1 MRRKFV
7 TALVLLAALG
17 GAAAYGVL
25 VQQLDAFDRT
35 VLARSQS
42 VSGPISWSVE
52 TEPRFLARDIRLHVK
67 SVPGAEPAE
76 LGGSVLLLPPQLSE
90 FTLRG
95 VFTPGLRPRVE
106 FTSIESDA
114 FGPEERAIAKNARPR
129 LRVALERDFT
139 LDTVEFAWDRVE
151 VEGEVLGAGR
161 FTADFEGRL
170 GAGGALLARGEVAAS
185 AAGREEADRIRIG
198 AKRFALEVSPAKA
211 HFKLDYE
218 SEADDLRALAP
229 PLSTGAVKL
238 KLESNA
244 IEAAHDSDARG
255 ETTPTL
261 ARRFDW
267 EASIKRVHVAD
278 LGIPPVDVRTCGRAE
293 GPGVATLPCRFLE
306 LWTGGDVTV
315 DGSVFA
321 PVCRSFESREP
332 RELSEV
338 RSEAPWSGLSGRV
351 DVFELVWKGG
361 RLEASGDFTSEPA
374 FSVDATL
381 KAKLAPVREGEG
393 VLGIDPLGDELRDL
407 FETLKTAGAV
417 RTADP
422 DSYETRIRATI
433 DDEGRMR
440 LTADGVNIDAIAS
453 VETPA
458 VFTDLEDADF
468 IVEAQGLTGEFL
480 TGAVKERFGA
490 LWEARASEI
499 PGFERMTSECTGSEY
514 CVWRIALKAG
524 TDMEAVDA
532 TVDALLTRIVDEL
545 PEGIEITTY
554 R

>member
-17 GAAAYGVL
+17 AAAAYGLL

-106 FTSIESDA
+106 LTSIESDA
-114 FGPEERAIAKNARPR
+114 FGPEEWAIAKNARPR

-151 VEGEVLGAGR
+151 VEGEVLGAGS

-211 HFKLDYE
+211 YFKLDYA

-238 KLESNA
+238 KLESKA

-267 EASIKRVHVAD
+267 EASVERVNVAD
-278 LGIPPVDVRTCGRAE
+278 LGIPPVDLRTRGHAE
-293 GPGVATLPCRFLE
+293 GPGVAALPCRFLA
-306 LWTGGDVTV
+306 LWTGGDATV

-321 PVCRSFESREP
+321 PVCRSFEP
-332 RELSEV
+332 REL
-338 RSEAPWSGLSGRV
+338 RSEAPLSGLSGRV
-351 DVFELVWKGG
+351 DVLELVWRGG
-361 RLEASGDFTSEPA
+361 RFEASGDFTSEPA

-381 KAKLAPVREGEG
+381 KAKLAPVKEDES

-417 RTADP
+417 RTPDPDLGP

-440 LTADGVNIDAIAS
+440 LTADGVNLDAIAS

-480 TGAVKERFGA
+480 TGAVKERFGT
-490 LWEARASEI
+490 LWEARAAEI

-514 CVWRIALKAG
+514 CVWRIVLKAG
-524 TDMEAVDA
+524 ADMEAVDA
-532 TVDALLTRIVDEL
+532 AVDAVLTRIVDEL

>member
-7 TALVLLAALG
+7 AALVLLAALG
-17 GAAAYGVL
+17 GGAGYGVL

-35 VLARSQS
+35 VLARSQG

-52 TEPRFLARDIRLHVK
+52 TEPRFLARDIRLHMK

-129 LRVALERDFT
+129 LRVAFERDFS

-151 VEGEVLGAGR
+151 IEGEVLGAGS

-170 GAGGALLARGEVAAS
+170 GAGGTLVARGEVAAS
-185 AAGREEADRIRIG
+185 VAGREEADRIRIG
-198 AKRFALEVSPAKA
+198 AKRFELEVSPAKA

-238 KLESNA
+238 KLESKA

-267 EASIKRVHVAD
+267 EASVERVHVAD
-278 LGIPPVDVRTCGRAE
+278 LGIPPVDLRTRGHAE
-293 GPGVATLPCRFLE
+293 GPGVAALPCRFLA
-306 LWTGGDVTV
+306 LWTGGDATV

-321 PVCRSFESREP
+321 PVCRSFEP
-332 RELSEV
+332 REL
-338 RSEAPWSGLSGRV
+338 RSEAPLSGLSGRV
-351 DVFELVWKGG
+351 DVLELVWRGG
-361 RLEASGDFTSEPA
+361 RFEASGDFTSEPA

-381 KAKLAPVREGEG
+381 KAKLAPVQVGEG
-393 VLGIDPLGDELRDL
+393 VSGIDPLGDELRDL
-407 FETLKTAGAV
+407 FEPLKAAGAV
-417 RTADP
+417 RAADP

-440 LTADGVNIDAIAS
+440 LTADGVNLDAIAS

-458 VFTDLEDADF
+458 VFTNLEDADF

-480 TGAVKERFGA
+480 TGAVKERFGT
-490 LWEARASEI
+490 LWEARAAEI
-499 PGFERMTSECTGSEY
+499 PGFERMTSECTGLEY
-514 CVWRIALKAG
+514 CVWRIVLKAG
-524 TDMEAVDA
+524 ADMEAVDA
-532 TVDALLTRIVDEL
+532 AVDAVLTRIVDEL

>member
-7 TALVLLAALG
+7 AALVLLAALG
-17 GAAAYGVL
+17 GGAGYGVL

-35 VLARSQS
+35 VLARSQGA
-42 VSGPISWSVE
+42 SGPISWSVE

-76 LGGSVLLLPPQLSE
+76 LGGSVLLPPALSE

-129 LRVALERDFT
+129 LRVAFERDFS

-151 VEGEVLGAGR
+151 IEGEVLGAGS

-170 GAGGALLARGEVAAS
+170 GAGGTLVARGEVAAS

-211 HFKLDYE
+211 YFKLDYE

-238 KLESNA
+238 KLESKA

-261 ARRFDW
+261 VRHLAW
-267 EASIKRVHVAD
+267 EASVERVSFEE
-278 LGIPPVDVRTCGRAE
+278 LGMPPVDLRTRGHAE
-293 GPGVATLPCRFLE
+293 GPGVAALPCRFLE

-321 PVCRSFESREP
+321 PVCRLFKP
-332 RELSEV
+332 RELRTED
-338 RSEAPWSGLSGRV
+338 PLSGLSGRV
-351 DVFELVWKGG
+351 DVLELVWKDG
-361 RLEASGDFTSEPA
+361 RFEASGDFASDPA
-374 FSVDATL
+374 FSADMTL
-381 KAKLAPVREGEG
+381 KAKLVPVKEGEG
-393 VLGIDPLGDELRDL
+393 VSGADPLGGELRGL
-407 FETLKTAGAV
+407 FETLKAAGAA
-417 RTADP
+417 RMPAS

-433 DDEGRMR
+433 DDEGRIR
-440 LTADGVNIDAIAS
+440 ATADGVNFDTIAS

-458 VFTDLEDADF
+458 AFLDFEDADF
-468 IVEAQGLTGEFL
+468 IVEAQGLAGEFL
-480 TGAVKERFGA
+480 TGAVKERFGT
-490 LWEARASEI
+490 LWEARVAEI
-499 PGFERMTSECTGSEY
+499 PGVEGMTSDCTRLDY
-514 CVWRIALKAG
+514 CVWRIALKPG

-532 TVDALLTRIVDEL
+532 AVDAVLTQILDEF

>member
-7 TALVLLAALG
+7 AALVLLAALG
-17 GAAAYGVL
+17 AAAAYGLL
-25 VQQLDAFDRT
+25 VKQLDAFDRT
-35 VLARSQS
+35 VLARSQGI
-42 VSGPISWSVE
+42 SGPFSWSVE

-151 VEGEVLGAGR
+151 VKGEVLGAGR

-278 LGIPPVDVRTCGRAE
+278 LGIPPVDLRTRGHAE
-293 GPGVATLPCRFLE
+293 GPGVAALPCRFLE

-321 PVCRSFESREP
+321 PVCRLFKP
-332 RELSEV
+332 REL
-338 RSEAPWSGLSGRV
+338 RSEAPLSGLSGRV
-351 DVFELVWKGG
+351 DVLELVWKGG
-361 RLEASGDFTSEPA
+361 RFEVSGDFSSEPA
-374 FSVDATL
+374 FSVGATL

-407 FETLKTAGAV
+407 FDTLKAAGAV

-440 LTADGVNIDAIAS
+440 LTADGVNLDAIAT

-458 VFTDLEDADF
+458 VFTDFEDADF

-490 LWEARASEI
+490 LWKARASEI

-514 CVWRIALKAG
+514 CVWRIVLKAG

>member
-7 TALVLLAALG
+7 AALVLLAALG
-17 GAAAYGVL
+17 GGAGYGVL

-35 VLARSQS
+35 VLARSQG

-52 TEPRFLARDIRLHVK
+52 TEPRFLARDIRLHMK

-129 LRVALERDFT
+129 LRVAFERDFS

-151 VEGEVLGAGR
+151 IEGEVLGAGS

-170 GAGGALLARGEVAAS
+170 GAGGTLVARGEVAAS
-185 AAGREEADRIRIG
+185 VAGREEADRIRIG
-198 AKRFALEVSPAKA
+198 AKRFELEVSPAKA

-238 KLESNA
+238 KLESKA

-267 EASIKRVHVAD
+267 EASVERVHVAD
-278 LGIPPVDVRTCGRAE
+278 LGIPPVDLRTRGHAE
-293 GPGVATLPCRFLE
+293 GPGVAALPCRFLA
-306 LWTGGDVTV
+306 LWTGGDATV

-321 PVCRSFESREP
+321 PVCRSFEP
-332 RELSEV
+332 REL
-338 RSEAPWSGLSGRV
+338 RSEAPLSGLSGRV
-351 DVFELVWKGG
+351 DVLELVWRGG
-361 RLEASGDFTSEPA
+361 RFEASGDFTSEPA

-381 KAKLAPVREGEG
+381 KAKLAPVQVGEG
-393 VLGIDPLGDELRDL
+393 VSGIDPLGDELRDL
-407 FETLKTAGAV
+407 FEPLKAAGAV
-417 RTADP
+417 RAADP

-440 LTADGVNIDAIAS
+440 LTADGVNLDAIAS

-458 VFTDLEDADF
+458 VFTNLEDADF

-480 TGAVKERFGA
+480 TGAVKERFGT
-490 LWEARASEI
+490 LWEARAAEI

-514 CVWRIALKAG
+514 CVWRIVLKAG
-524 TDMEAVDA
+524 ADMEAVDA
-532 TVDALLTRIVDEL
+532 AVDAVLTRIVDEL

>member
-7 TALVLLAALG
+7 AALVLLAALG
-17 GAAAYGVL
+17 GGAGYGVL

-35 VLARSQS
+35 VLARSQGA
-42 VSGPISWSVE
+42 SGPISWSVE

-76 LGGSVLLLPPQLSE
+76 LGGFVLLPPALSE

-129 LRVALERDFT
+129 LRVAFERDFS

-151 VEGEVLGAGR
+151 IEGEVLGAGS

-170 GAGGALLARGEVAAS
+170 GAGGTLVARGEVAAS

-211 HFKLDYE
+211 YFKLDYE

-238 KLESNA
+238 KLESKA

-261 ARRFDW
+261 VRHLAW
-267 EASIKRVHVAD
+267 EASVDRVSFEE
-278 LGIPPVDVRTCGRAE
+278 LGMPPVDLRTRGHAE
-293 GPGVATLPCRFLE
+293 GPGVAALPCRFLE

-321 PVCRSFESREP
+321 PVCRLFKP
-332 RELSEV
+332 REL
-338 RSEAPWSGLSGRV
+338 RSEDSLSGLTGWV
-351 DVFELVWKGG
+351 DVLELVWKDG
-361 RLEASGDFTSEPA
+361 RFEASGDFASDPA
-374 FSVDATL
+374 FSADMTL
-381 KAKLAPVREGEG
+381 KAKLVPVKEGEG
-393 VLGIDPLGDELRDL
+393 VSGADPLGGELRGL
-407 FETLKTAGAV
+407 FETLKAAGAA
-417 RTADP
+417 RMPAS

-433 DDEGRMR
+433 DDEGRIR
-440 LTADGVNIDAIAS
+440 ATADGVNFDTIAS

-458 VFTDLEDADF
+458 AFLDFEDADF
-468 IVEAQGLTGEFL
+468 IVEAQGLAGEFL
-480 TGAVKERFGA
+480 TGAVKERFGT
-490 LWEARASEI
+490 LWEARVAEI
-499 PGFERMTSECTGSEY
+499 PGVEGMTSDCTRLDY
-514 CVWRIALKAG
+514 CVWRIALKPG

-532 TVDALLTRIVDEL
+532 AVDAVLTQILDEF

>member
-7 TALVLLAALG
+7 AALVLLAALG
-17 GAAAYGVL
+17 GGAGYGVL

-35 VLARSQS
+35 VLARSQG

-139 LDTVEFAWDRVE
+139 LDTVEFACDRVE
-151 VEGEVLGAGR
+151 FEGEVLGAGS

-185 AAGREEADRIRIG
+185 AAGREEADRVRIG
-198 AKRFALEVSPAKA
+198 AKRFELEVSPAKA

-218 SEADDLRALAP
+218 SEADDLRALAS

-267 EASIKRVHVAD
+267 EASVERVHVAD
-278 LGIPPVDVRTCGRAE
+278 LGIPPVDLRTRGHAE
-293 GPGVATLPCRFLE
+293 GPGVAALPCRFLA
-306 LWTGGDVTV
+306 LWTGGDATV

-321 PVCRSFESREP
+321 PVCRSFEP
-332 RELSEV
+332 REL
-338 RSEAPWSGLSGRV
+338 RSEAPLSGLSGRV
-351 DVFELVWKGG
+351 DVLELVWRGG
-361 RLEASGDFTSEPA
+361 RFEASGDFTSEPA

-381 KAKLAPVREGEG
+381 KAKLAPVQVGEG
-393 VLGIDPLGDELRDL
+393 VSGIDPLGDELRDL
-407 FETLKTAGAV
+407 FEPLKAAGAV
-417 RTADP
+417 RAADP

-440 LTADGVNIDAIAS
+440 LTADGVNLDAIAS

-458 VFTDLEDADF
+458 VFTNLEDADF

-480 TGAVKERFGA
+480 TGAVKERFGT
-490 LWEARASEI
+490 LWEARAAEI

-514 CVWRIALKAG
+514 CVWRIVLKAG
-524 TDMEAVDA
+524 ADMEAVDA
-532 TVDALLTRIVDEL
+532 AVDAVLTRIVDEL

>member
-7 TALVLLAALG
+7 AALVLLAALG
-17 GAAAYGVL
+17 AAAGYGVL
-25 VQQLDAFDRT
+25 VKQLDAFDRR
-35 VLARSQS
+35 VLARAQGA
-42 VSGPISWSVE
+42 SGPISWSVE

-67 SVPGAEPAE
+67 SVPSAEPAE
-76 LGGSVLLLPPQLSE
+76 LGGSVLLPPALSE

-129 LRVALERDFT
+129 LRVAFERDFS

-151 VEGEVLGAGR
+151 IEGEVLGAGS

-170 GAGGALLARGEVAAS
+170 GAGGTLVARGEVAAS
-185 AAGREEADRIRIG
+185 VAGREEADRVRIG
-198 AKRFALEVSPAKA
+198 AKRFALEVSLAKA

-238 KLESNA
+238 KLESKA

-267 EASIKRVHVAD
+267 EASVERVNVAD
-278 LGIPPVDVRTCGRAE
+278 LGIPPVDLRTRGSVV
-293 GPGVATLPCRFLE
+293 GPGAAALPCRFLA
-306 LWTGGDVTV
+306 LWTGSDATAEGR
-315 DGSVFA
+315 VFA
-321 PVCRSFESREP
+321 PICRLFKP
-332 RELSEV
+332 REL
-338 RSEAPWSGLSGRV
+338 RSEAPLSGLSGRV
-351 DVFELVWKGG
+351 DVLELVWKGG
-361 RLEASGDFTSEPA
+361 RLEASGDFTQEPA

-381 KAKLAPVREGEG
+381 KAKLAPVKEGEG
-393 VLGIDPLGDELRDL
+393 VLGVDPLGGELRGF
-407 FETLKTAGAV
+407 FETLKTAGAA
-417 RTADP
+417 RTPDP
-422 DSYETRIRATI
+422 ESYETRIRATI

-440 LTADGVNIDAIAS
+440 LTADGVNLDAIAS

-458 VFTDLEDADF
+458 AFLDFEDADF
-468 IVEAQGLTGEFL
+468 IVEAQGLAGEFL
-480 TGAVKERFGA
+480 TGAVKERFGT
-490 LWEARASEI
+490 LWEARATEI
-499 PGFERMTSECTGSEY
+499 PGFEGMTSDCTRLDY
-514 CVWRIALKAG
+514 CVWRIALKPG

-532 TVDALLTRIVDEL
+532 TVDAVLTRIVDEL

>member
-7 TALVLLAALG
+7 AALVLLAALG
-17 GAAAYGVL
+17 AAAGYGVL
-25 VQQLDAFDRT
+25 VKQLDAFDRR
-35 VLARSQS
+35 VLARAQGA
-42 VSGPISWSVE
+42 SGPISWSVE
-52 TEPRFLARDIRLHVK
+52 TEPRFLARDIRMHVK
-67 SVPGAEPAE
+67 SVPDDAIAGLA
-76 LGGSVLLLPPQLSE
+76 LLLPPALSE

-95 VFTPGLRPRVE
+95 VFKPGLRPRVE
-106 FTSIESDA
+106 FTEIESDA
-114 FGPEERAIAKNARPR
+114 FGSEERAIAKNARPR
-129 LRVALERDFT
+129 LRVAFERDFS

-151 VEGEVLGAGR
+151 VEGEVLGAGS

-170 GAGGALLARGEVAAS
+170 GAGGTLVARGEVAAS
-185 AAGREEADRIRIG
+185 AAGREEADRVRIG
-198 AKRFALEVSPAKA
+198 AKRFALEVSLAKA

-238 KLESNA
+238 KLESKA

-267 EASIKRVHVAD
+267 EASVERVNVAD
-278 LGIPPVDVRTCGRAE
+278 LGIPPVDLRTRGSVV
-293 GPGVATLPCRFLE
+293 GPGAAALPCRFLA
-306 LWTGGDVTV
+306 LWTGSDATAEGR
-315 DGSVFA
+315 VFA
-321 PVCRSFESREP
+321 PICRLFKP
-332 RELSEV
+332 REL
-338 RSEAPWSGLSGRV
+338 RSEAPLSGLSGRV
-351 DVFELVWKGG
+351 DVLELIWKGG
-361 RLEASGDFTSEPA
+361 RLEASGDFTQEPA

-381 KAKLAPVREGEG
+381 KAKLAPVKEGEG
-393 VLGIDPLGDELRDL
+393 VLGVDPLGDELRDL

-417 RTADP
+417 RTPDPDLGP

-440 LTADGVNIDAIAS
+440 LTADGVNLDAIAS

-458 VFTDLEDADF
+458 AFLDFEDADF
-468 IVEAQGLTGEFL
+468 IVEAQGLAGEFL
-480 TGAVKERFGA
+480 TGAVKERFGT
-490 LWEARASEI
+490 LWEARAAEI
-499 PGFERMTSECTGSEY
+499 PGFEGMTSDCTRLDY
-514 CVWRIALKAG
+514 CVWRIALKPG

-532 TVDALLTRIVDEL
+532 TVDAVLTRIVDEL

>member
-7 TALVLLAALG
+7 AALVLLAALG
-17 GAAAYGVL
+17 GGAGYGVL

-35 VLARSQS
+35 VLARSQG

-52 TEPRFLARDIRLHVK
+52 TEPRFLARDIRLHMK

-129 LRVALERDFT
+129 LRVAFERDFS

-151 VEGEVLGAGR
+151 IEGEVLGAGS

-170 GAGGALLARGEVAAS
+170 GAGGTLVARGEVAAS
-185 AAGREEADRIRIG
+185 VAGREEADRIRIG
-198 AKRFALEVSPAKA
+198 AKRFELEVSPAKA

-238 KLESNA
+238 KLESKA

-267 EASIKRVHVAD
+267 EASVERVHVAD
-278 LGIPPVDVRTCGRAE
+278 LGIPPVDLRTRGHAE
-293 GPGVATLPCRFLE
+293 GPGVAALPCRFLA
-306 LWTGGDVTV
+306 LWTGGDATV

-321 PVCRSFESREP
+321 PVCRSFEP
-332 RELSEV
+332 REL
-338 RSEAPWSGLSGRV
+338 RSEAPLSGLSGRV
-351 DVFELVWKGG
+351 DVLELVWRGG
-361 RLEASGDFTSEPA
+361 RFEASGDFTSEPA

-381 KAKLAPVREGEG
+381 KAKLAPVQVGEG
-393 VLGIDPLGDELRDL
+393 VSGIDPLSDELRDL
-407 FETLKTAGAV
+407 FEPLKAAGAV
-417 RTADP
+417 RAADP

-440 LTADGVNIDAIAS
+440 LTADGVNLDAIAS

-458 VFTDLEDADF
+458 VFTNLEDADF

-480 TGAVKERFGA
+480 TGAVKERFGT
-490 LWEARASEI
+490 LWEARAAEI

-514 CVWRIALKAG
+514 CVWRIVLKAG
-524 TDMEAVDA
+524 ADMEAVDA
-532 TVDALLTRIVDEL
+532 AVDAVLTRIVDEL

>member
-7 TALVLLAALG
+7 AALVLLAALG
-17 GAAAYGVL
+17 GGAGYGVL

-35 VLARSQS
+35 VLARSQG

-52 TEPRFLARDIRLHVK
+52 TEPRFLARDIRLHMK

-129 LRVALERDFT
+129 LRVAFERGFS

-151 VEGEVLGAGR
+151 IEGEVLGAGS

-170 GAGGALLARGEVAAS
+170 GAGGTLVARGEVAAS
-185 AAGREEADRIRIG
+185 VAGREEADRIRIG
-198 AKRFALEVSPAKA
+198 AKRFELEVSPAKA

-238 KLESNA
+238 KLESKA

-267 EASIKRVHVAD
+267 EASVERVHVAD
-278 LGIPPVDVRTCGRAE
+278 LGIPPVDLRTRGHAE
-293 GPGVATLPCRFLE
+293 GPGVAALPCRFLA
-306 LWTGGDVTV
+306 LWTGGDATV

-321 PVCRSFESREP
+321 PVCRSFEP
-332 RELSEV
+332 REL
-338 RSEAPWSGLSGRV
+338 RSEAPLSGLSGRV
-351 DVFELVWKGG
+351 DVLELVWRGG
-361 RLEASGDFTSEPA
+361 RFEASGDFTSEPA

-381 KAKLAPVREGEG
+381 KAKLAPVQVGEG
-393 VLGIDPLGDELRDL
+393 VSGIDPLGDELRDL
-407 FETLKTAGAV
+407 FEPLKAAGAV
-417 RTADP
+417 RAADP

-440 LTADGVNIDAIAS
+440 LTADGVNLDAIAS

-458 VFTDLEDADF
+458 VFTNLEDADF

-480 TGAVKERFGA
+480 TGAVKERFGT
-490 LWEARASEI
+490 LWEARAAEI
-499 PGFERMTSECTGSEY
+499 PGFERMTSECTGLEY
-514 CVWRIALKAG
+514 CVWRIVLKAG
-524 TDMEAVDA
+524 ADMEAVDA
-532 TVDALLTRIVDEL
+532 AVDAVLTRIVDEL

>member
-1 MRRKFV
+1 M
-7 TALVLLAALG
+7 
-17 GAAAYGVL
+17 
-25 VQQLDAFDRT
+25 
-35 VLARSQS
+35 
-42 VSGPISWSVE
+42 
-52 TEPRFLARDIRLHVK
+52 K

-129 LRVALERDFT
+129 LRVAFERDFS

-151 VEGEVLGAGR
+151 IEGEVLGAGS

-170 GAGGALLARGEVAAS
+170 GAGGTLVARGEVAAS
-185 AAGREEADRIRIG
+185 VAGREEADRIRIG
-198 AKRFALEVSPAKA
+198 AKRFELEVSPAKA

-218 SEADDLRALAP
+218 SEADDLRALAS

-267 EASIKRVHVAD
+267 EASVERVHVAD
-278 LGIPPVDVRTCGRAE
+278 LGIPPVDLRTRGHAE
-293 GPGVATLPCRFLE
+293 GPGVAALPCRFLA
-306 LWTGGDVTV
+306 LWTGGDATV

-321 PVCRSFESREP
+321 PVCRSFEP
-332 RELSEV
+332 REL
-338 RSEAPWSGLSGRV
+338 RSEAPLSGLSGRV
-351 DVFELVWKGG
+351 DVLELVWRGG
-361 RLEASGDFTSEPA
+361 RFEASGDFTSEPA

-381 KAKLAPVREGEG
+381 KAKLAPVQVGEG
-393 VLGIDPLGDELRDL
+393 VSGIDPLSDELRDL
-407 FETLKTAGAV
+407 FEPLKAAGAV
-417 RTADP
+417 RAADP

-440 LTADGVNIDAIAS
+440 LTADGVNLDAIAS

-458 VFTDLEDADF
+458 VFTNLEDADF

-480 TGAVKERFGA
+480 TGAVKERFGT
-490 LWEARASEI
+490 LWEARAAEI

-514 CVWRIALKAG
+514 CVWRIVLKAG
-524 TDMEAVDA
+524 ADMEAVDA
-532 TVDALLTRIVDEL
+532 AVDAVLTRIVDEL

>member
-7 TALVLLAALG
+7 AALVLLAALG
-17 GAAAYGVL
+17 GGAGYGVL

-35 VLARSQS
+35 VLARSQG

-52 TEPRFLARDIRLHVK
+52 TEPRFLARDIRLHMK
-67 SVPGAEPAE
+67 SVPGAEPV
-76 LGGSVLLLPPQLSE
+76 GSVLLLPPGLSE

-129 LRVALERDFT
+129 LRVAFERDFT

-151 VEGEVLGAGR
+151 FEGEVLGAGS

-185 AAGREEADRIRIG
+185 AAGREEADRVRIG
-198 AKRFALEVSPAKA
+198 AKRFELEVSPAKA

-218 SEADDLRALAP
+218 SEADDLRALAS

-267 EASIKRVHVAD
+267 EASVERVNVAD
-278 LGIPPVDVRTCGRAE
+278 LGIPPVDLRTRGSVV
-293 GPGVATLPCRFLE
+293 GPGAAALPCRFLA
-306 LWTGGDVTV
+306 LWLGSAVMAE
-315 DGSVFA
+315 GSVLA
-321 PVCRSFESREP
+321 PICRAP
-332 RELSEV
+332 ELRTEDSL
-338 RSEAPWSGLSGRV
+338 SGLSGRV
-351 DVFELVWKGG
+351 DVLELVWKDE
-361 RLEASGDFTSEPA
+361 RFEASGDFTQEPA

-381 KAKLAPVREGEG
+381 KAKLAPVKEDES

-417 RTADP
+417 RTPDPDLGP

-440 LTADGVNIDAIAS
+440 LTADGVNLDAIAS

-458 VFTDLEDADF
+458 AFLDFEDADF
-468 IVEAQGLTGEFL
+468 IVAAQGLAGEFL
-480 TGAVKERFGA
+480 TGAVKERFGT
-490 LWEARASEI
+490 LWEARAAEI
-499 PGFERMTSECTGSEY
+499 PGFERMTSECTGTDY
-514 CVWRIALKAG
+514 CVWRIVLKAG
-524 TDMEAVDA
+524 ADMEAVDA
-532 TVDALLTRIVDEL
+532 TVDAVLTRIVDEL

>member
-7 TALVLLAALG
+7 AALVLLAALG
-17 GAAAYGVL
+17 GGAGYGVL

-35 VLARSQS
+35 VLARSQGA
-42 VSGPISWSVE
+42 SGPISWSVE

-67 SVPGAEPAE
+67 SVLGAEPAE
-76 LGGSVLLLPPQLSE
+76 LGGSVLLPPALSE

-129 LRVALERDFT
+129 LRVAFERDFL

-151 VEGEVLGAGR
+151 IEGEVLGAGS

-170 GAGGALLARGEVAAS
+170 GAGGTLVARGEVAAS

-211 HFKLDYE
+211 YFKLDYE

-238 KLESNA
+238 KLESKA

-261 ARRFDW
+261 VRHLAW
-267 EASIKRVHVAD
+267 EASVERVSFEE
-278 LGIPPVDVRTCGRAE
+278 LGMPPVDLRTRGRVE
-293 GPGVATLPCRFLE
+293 GPGAAALPCRFLA
-306 LWTGGDVTV
+306 LWLGSAVMAE
-315 DGSVFA
+315 GSVLA
-321 PVCRSFESREP
+321 PICRAP
-332 RELSEV
+332 ELRTEDSL
-338 RSEAPWSGLSGRV
+338 SGLTGRV
-351 DVFELVWKGG
+351 DVLELVWKDG
-361 RLEASGDFTSEPA
+361 RFEASGDFASDPA
-374 FSVDATL
+374 FSADMTL
-381 KAKLAPVREGEG
+381 KAKLVPVKEGEG
-393 VLGIDPLGDELRDL
+393 VSGADPLGGELRGL
-407 FETLKTAGAV
+407 FETLKAAGAA
-417 RTADP
+417 RMPAS
-422 DSYETRIRATI
+422 DSYEIRIRATI
-433 DDEGRMR
+433 DEEGRIR
-440 LTADGVNIDAIAS
+440 ATADGVNFDTIAS

-458 VFTDLEDADF
+458 AFLDFEDADF
-468 IVEAQGLTGEFL
+468 IVEAQGLAGEFL
-480 TGAVKERFGA
+480 TGAVKERFGT
-490 LWEARASEI
+490 LWEARAAEI
-499 PGFERMTSECTGSEY
+499 PGFERMTSECTGTDY

-524 TDMEAVDA
+524 ADMEAVDA
-532 TVDALLTRIVDEL
+532 TVDAVLTRIVDEL

>member
-7 TALVLLAALG
+7 AALVLLAALG
-17 GAAAYGVL
+17 GGAGYGVL

-35 VLARSQS
+35 VLARSQG

-52 TEPRFLARDIRLHVK
+52 TEPRFLARDIRLHMK
-67 SVPGAEPAE
+67 SVPGAEPVE

-129 LRVALERDFT
+129 LRVAFERDFS

-151 VEGEVLGAGR
+151 IEGEVLGAGS

-170 GAGGALLARGEVAAS
+170 GAGGTLVARGEVAAS
-185 AAGREEADRIRIG
+185 VAGREEADRIRIG
-198 AKRFALEVSPAKA
+198 AKRFELEVSPAKA

-238 KLESNA
+238 KLESKA

-267 EASIKRVHVAD
+267 EASVERVHVAD
-278 LGIPPVDVRTCGRAE
+278 LGIPPVDLRTRGHAE
-293 GPGVATLPCRFLE
+293 GPGVAALPCRFLA
-306 LWTGGDVTV
+306 LWTGGDATV

-321 PVCRSFESREP
+321 PVCRSFEP
-332 RELSEV
+332 REL
-338 RSEAPWSGLSGRV
+338 RSEAPLSGLSGRV
-351 DVFELVWKGG
+351 DVLELVWRGG
-361 RLEASGDFTSEPA
+361 RFEASGDFTSEPA

-381 KAKLAPVREGEG
+381 KAKLAPVQVGEG
-393 VLGIDPLGDELRDL
+393 VSGIDPLGDELRDL
-407 FETLKTAGAV
+407 FEPLKAAGAV
-417 RTADP
+417 RAADP

-440 LTADGVNIDAIAS
+440 LTADGVNLDAIAS

-480 TGAVKERFGA
+480 TGAVKERFGT
-490 LWEARASEI
+490 LWEARAAEI

-514 CVWRIALKAG
+514 CVWRIVLKAG
-524 TDMEAVDA
+524 ADMEAVDA
-532 TVDALLTRIVDEL
+532 AVDAVLTRIVDEL